1 MAQDNSQ
8 MINTL
13 MGMLGDNPA
22 EKINAVVEFVLC
34 SIACYSILKAVG
46 VERV

>member
-22 EKINAVVEFVLC
+22 EKINAVLN
-34 SIACYSILKAVG
+34 SLSGAGGK
-46 VERV
+46 